1 MSNSYVPPYSLVI
14 KWTGVYDPDAADP
27 DIVVTRD
34 PDHPGTYIYSWT
46 THRTTMA
53 GTEINGTL
61 DEPWNGISTFTFNV
75 YYGSPCWDVFFPAR
89 TAVRLWSEKEQKY
102 IFNGRVADV
111 TENMGADGILYRTV
125 QCENELAYLCDSI
138 CDTKEVEDRLEE
150 YNRGMNARDV
160 LITMLELHHINAE
173 SIAATLKKG
182 FMPPNSTWDDET
194 NAYDYPSNCYP
205 AISIREAFNGDV
217 DTTWALIQDIL
228 VNNLGMD
235 IWVTYDDSVVPEGGD
250 PTWIFGYNVLNMRQ
264 STNTGTTGDPITIST
279 NMKSLKIETSPTSNG
294 RITRIVPLGGIGVNG
309 RRLDVSSIPQYHEG
323 WTDPSYEKAISN
335 EFLSITYGHIDKVSL
350 HEDLVDNGNKTETEV
365 NAMIQELYRRGKAEA
380 DALSGGI
387 TSISIEAVDLYEA
400 GYDNAHKFQI
410 GNYHRIVNDFFGLD
424 DTFRLVRKVT
434 DLAQPWNPKLEF
446 AKGQTSQ
453 TNLTKSRQV
462 STSGR
467 IYNVENM
474 ISSRLDKSAVKR
486 TTQSAYDAMTSRN
499 PTTVHY
505 AAQGDG
511 TWKAYMGD
519 EPIVFSDGGWEV
531 ENAVLY
537 DAANLHDYTVDTT
550 LMANISANTKL
561 YYGASSRMIVAQ
573 GMLFYQ
579 GSSSLN
585 GDSFTNALND
595 LLTENS
601 AYIAPEYSGIISYRY
616 SSNVAYR
623 LETDVKVYFEQVQYP
638 TSSSD
643 TKASIWVKL
652 SATTKETNLS
662 TSTETTTTNTTTVR
676 FAVDNLSDITEYGLL
691 LVSTSFGEHSPVTQ
705 LESYIPNGYVGAN
718 STSSGVKAMLVYKND
733 DATVNKWNARYDG
746 TISPSGGTMTYTSIN
761 VGALM
766 PLSANETI
774 LALGATKRTEP
785 QGGDD

>member
-1 MSNSYVPPYSLVI
+1 MYSLQI
-14 KWTGVYDPDAADP
+14 KHTGVYDPDAANP

-34 PDHPGTYIYSWT
+34 PDHPGNYIYSWT
-46 THRTTMA
+46 TYRNTMNS
-53 GTEINGTL
+53 TEINGTL
-61 DEPWNGISTFTFNV
+61 DEVWNGISTFTFNV

-111 TENMGADGILYRTV
+111 TENMGSDGILYRTV

-138 CDTKEVEDRLEE
+138 CDTKEVEDRLQQ

-182 FMPPNSTWDDET
+182 FMPPNSTWNDET
-194 NAYDYPSNCYP
+194 ESYNYPSTCYP
-205 AISIREAFNGDV
+205 APSINESFSGDV

-228 VNNLGMD
+228 INNLGMD
-235 IWVTYDDSVVPEGGD
+235 IWVTYNDEAVPVGGD
-250 PTWIFGYNVLNMRQ
+250 PTWAFGYNVLNMWYG
-264 STNTGTTGDPITIST
+264 TATGTTGDPITIST

-350 HEDLVDNGNKTETEV
+350 HEDLVDNGNKTEAEV

-400 GYDNAHKFQI
+400 GYNNAHKFQI

-434 DLAQPWNPKLEF
+434 DLSQPWNPKLEF

-474 ISSRLDKSAVKR
+474 ISTRLDNSAVMR
-486 TTQSAYDAMTSRN
+486 TTAARYAAMTSRN

-505 AAQGDG
+505 ADQGDG

-531 ENAVLY
+531 ETAAVL
-537 DAANLHDYTVDTT
+537 DANNVHQWVAQQE
-550 LMANISANTKL
+550 LMADINPNTKL
-561 YYGASSRMIVAQ
+561 LYGGRQALVALQGYSCQWDTGTAPAISYSDSFGTVIELDNVIYRASSSATPLLCKLKIELVITQMSVNSNGVYLYRLAITHSRYNQATGDLISSSSTSQ
-573 GMLFYQ
+573 TANTSFTDPSDLFIIPRVSRIGFNSTYAGVSTPYGYVEGNQ
-579 GSSSLN
+579 MRFMFGGVDSSSASNIHVEGGSSTIRLLGSSESSTYSCVMLDSLAEKC
-585 GDSFTNALND
+585 FD
-595 LLTENS
+595 L
-601 AYIAPEYSGIISYRY
+601 
-616 SSNVAYR
+616 
-623 LETDVKVYFEQVQYP
+623 
-638 TSSSD
+638 
-643 TKASIWVKL
+643 
-652 SATTKETNLS
+652 
-662 TSTETTTTNTTTVR
+662 
-676 FAVDNLSDITEYGLL
+676 GL
-691 LVSTSFGEHSPVTQ
+691 
-705 LESYIPNGYVGAN
+705 
-718 STSSGVKAMLVYKND
+718 
-733 DATVNKWNARYDG
+733 
-746 TISPSGGTMTYTSIN
+746 
-761 VGALM
+761 
-766 PLSANETI
+766 
-774 LALGATKRTEP
+774 TKRSEP
-785 QGGDD
+785 TGGDD

>member
-1 MSNSYVPPYSLVI
+1 MSDSYVPPYSLVI

-138 CDTKEVEDRLEE
+138 CDTKDVEDRLQE

-350 HEDLVDNGNKTETEV
+350 HEDLVDNGNKTESEV
-365 NAMIQELYRRGKAEA
+365 DAMIQELYRRGKAEA

-434 DLAQPWNPKLEF
+434 DLSQPWNPKLEF

-486 TTQSAYDAMTSRN
+486 TTQAAYDLMTNRN

-505 AAQGDG
+505 ADQGDG

-519 EPIVFSDGGWEV
+519 EPIKFGDGGWEV
-531 ENAVLY
+531 DTAVVL
-537 DAANLHDYTVDTT
+537 DSNNIHDWVATQELIED
-550 LMANISANTKL
+550 ISANTKL
-561 YYGASSRMIVAQ
+561 YYGGNQKTVVVQ
-573 GMLFYQ
+573 GYVCRF
-579 GSSSLN
+579 G
-585 GDSFTNALND
+585 
-595 LLTENS
+595 
-601 AYIAPEYSGIISYRY
+601 
-616 SSNVAYR
+616 
-623 LETDVKVYFEQVQYP
+623 
-638 TSSSD
+638 
-643 TKASIWVKL
+643 
-652 SATTKETNLS
+652 SATL
-662 TSTETTTTNTTTVR
+662 
-676 FAVDNLSDITEYGLL
+676 DD
-691 LVSTSFGEHSPVTQ
+691 
-705 LESYIPNGYVGAN
+705 
-718 STSSGVKAMLVYKND
+718 D
-733 DATVNKWNARYDG
+733 DADNFG
-746 TISPSGGTMTYTSIN
+746 TKIELDSYYRESGGTYSLKHYVIELFVNQISGNSYTFGFTVSRYAQGSQVAEAVNAYTTVAVANPTDAFIVLRVAGISFAEEFSTTWGGVADSVSTPYGYVVCN
-761 VGALM
+761 NLRIQVGALTA
-766 PLSANETI
+766 SAPTAVTFPNIYSGSTAVNYVYLNGTSGTNESYRCVLLDSSAEKYFNMGLI
-774 LALGATKRTEP
+774 QRSEP
-785 QGGDD
+785 TQPTGGDD